1 MEQKKLAIKFDKPP
15 VHYTSSGSLFI
26 NPEDILHSKVGQEV
40 ILRMATMEPLPKH
53 PAGGPT
59 GRGNGSRRS

>member
-15 VHYTSSGSLFI
+15 VHYTNSGSLYI
-26 NPEDILHSKVGQEV
+26 DPEDILHSKVGQEV

-53 PAGGPT
+53 PDGGPAKHE
-59 GRGNGSRRS
+59 NGSRRS